1 MRHTRTTK
9 MVATAAIAAIAIA
22 ACGSDD
28 DSAADD
34 AETAT
39 TDAADDAETATTE
52 AADDSEAATT
62 DGEDDA
68 MGDMEMEE
76 AEAVDLAAV
85 CPDPIVIQTDWFPEA
100 EHGALYEMVGE
111 GAEIDADAKIV
122 SGPLVQHGGGET
134 GVNIEIRT
142 GGPAIGFQ
150 QVVTTMATDPDVT
163 FGYVLTDEA
172 IENYPDNP
180 TTAFVAPLEIN
191 PQIIMWDP
199 ATYPSVETIADLA
212 TARDG
217 EGVTIRYFETGAYMQ
232 YLLDSGQVTEAQLD
246 GSYDGSPQIFI
257 AEGGDIAQQ
266 GFASAEPYNYENV
279 FEDWAKPVEFQLIH
293 DAGWQAY
300 AAPLAVLDSR
310 KEELSDCMAAFTP
323 IVQAATVGYYTS
335 PDQANELIIRAVN
348 EYADFWVYDEGLAEY
363 SVATQL
369 ALGLAGNGPDDTVG
383 NFDIVRL
390 DTFIGIAGPVFGVEG
405 LTPDDLVTNEYID
418 ETIGFG

>member
-1 MRHTRTTK
+1 MRHNRTTK
-9 MVATAAIAAIAIA
+9 LVATAAIAALTIA

-28 DSAADD
+28 DSGADEGAADE
-34 AETAT
+34 AES
-39 TDAADDAETATTE
+39 ATTE
-52 AADDSEAATT
+52 AMEESATT
-62 DGEDDA
+62 DGEEDPMA
-68 MGDMEMEE
+68 DMEMDE
-76 AEAVDLAAV
+76 AEPVDLSGV

-172 IENYPDNP
+172 IENYADNP

-199 ATYPSVETIADLA
+199 ETYPDVETIADLA
-212 TARDG
+212 TAQDG

-232 YLLDSGQVTEAQLD
+232 YLLSDGQVTDAQLD

-257 AEGGDIAQQ
+257 AEGGAIAQQ

-279 FEDWAKPVEFQLIH
+279 FEDWAKPVEFQLVH

-323 IVQAATVGYYTS
+323 IVQAATVGYYAS
-335 PDQANELIIRAVN
+335 PDAANELIIQAVN
-348 EYADFWVYDEGLAEY
+348 DYADFWVYDKGLADF
-363 SVATQL
+363 SVAKQL
-369 ALGLAGNGPDDTVG
+369 ELGLAGNGPDDIVG
-383 NFDIVRL
+383 NFDEDRL
-390 DTFIGIAGPVFGVEG
+390 ANFIEIASPVFGAEG
-405 LTPDDLVTNEYID
+405 LTPADLVTNEYID